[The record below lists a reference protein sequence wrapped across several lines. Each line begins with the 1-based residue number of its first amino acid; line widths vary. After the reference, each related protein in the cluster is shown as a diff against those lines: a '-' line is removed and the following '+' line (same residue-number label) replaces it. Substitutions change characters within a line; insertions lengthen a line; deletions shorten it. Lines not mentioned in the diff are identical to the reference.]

1 MNKKAVRYT
10 NQSVYKLLSIGFL
23 SIVISGCATL
33 GMESVEV
40 PPSYEANRSI
50 SQSVPPAHSLKR
62 SKGKSKSSNSE
73 QKIDAE
79 DVKGS
84 EVDVKRLE
92 IEAANFYQAG
102 NYVQARAHY
111 ENILSAQP
119 KNTEVAYRLGN
130 IAFREGRWQDA
141 QNFYQQVIAQDPNHS
156 RAQYNLAMTHLSL
169 SEQHLKYYAATAAP
183 DADLTLVNKLMA
195 FLSSLSS
202 DSASAA
208 PAQSD
213 SARSLLNRLQT
224 PSP

>member
-1 MNKKAVRYT
+1 MG
-10 NQSVYKLLSIGFL
+10 LL

-50 SQSVPPAHSLKR
+50 PQSVSQSPSPKKSEK
-62 SKGKSKSSNSE
+62 KSKSSKSN

-79 DVKGS
+79 
-84 EVDVKRLE
+84 DVKRLE

-111 ENILSAQP
+111 ESILSAQP
-119 KNTEVAYRLGN
+119 NNTEVAYRLGN

-141 QNFYQQVIAQDPNHS
+141 QNFYQQVIAQEPNHS
-156 RAQYNLAMTHLSL
+156 RAQYNLAMTYLSL

-202 DSASAA
+202 NAASAA